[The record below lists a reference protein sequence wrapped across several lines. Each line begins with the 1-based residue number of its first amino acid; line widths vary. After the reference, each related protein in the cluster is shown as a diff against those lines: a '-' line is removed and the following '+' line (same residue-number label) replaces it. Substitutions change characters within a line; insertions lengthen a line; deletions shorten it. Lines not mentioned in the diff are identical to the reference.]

1 MSWNI
6 ATSKST
12 SLPLTRIF
20 DKFGDIITQ
29 QWNESQK
36 MKVPNNPPVV
46 WSRPHVAQD
55 SDNSEALNSNMNSK
69 FFYFLHF
76 TFCLLASNLLSEVLQ
91 LPTFI

>member
-1 MSWNI
+1 MSYIGNN
-6 ATSKST
+6 KST
-12 SLPLTRIF
+12 TLPLNRVF

-36 MKVPNNPPVV
+36 IMKVPHNPPVV

-69 FFYFLHF
+69 SDFIFISLNNLHRF
-76 TFCLLASNLLSEVLQ
+76 
-91 LPTFI
+91 

>member
-6 ATSKST
+6 KSTKST
-12 SLPLTRIF
+12 SLPLTRVF

-29 QWNESQK
+29 QWNENNK

-46 WSRPHVAQD
+46 WSRPYVAQD

-69 FFYFLHF
+69 
-76 TFCLLASNLLSEVLQ
+76 SD
-91 LPTFI
+91 FI